1 MPEMDNQF
9 KGLNM
14 NLQHRSMIRAGCAAV
29 LLLIGALLASC
40 ATVPIVPPG
49 ARSELAPTG
58 KLRAAINFGN
68 PVLAQKDP
76 ATGEPRGV
84 SVDLARELGRRLGV
98 PIELVTFDA
107 AGKVFEAL
115 KKDAWDIAFL
125 AIDPARAAEITF
137 TAPYVVI
144 EATYL
149 VPADSPLRTIEDV
162 DRDGVRVA
170 VGNKSAYDLYL
181 TRTLKRAQ
189 LVRVPTSPA
198 AIDVFLKDKLE
209 AAAGVKQPLVQFA
222 KTHSNVR
229 VMDGRFMA
237 IEQAVGTPRGR
248 EAGARY
254 LRGFI
259 EEMKASGFVAQ
270 GLERSGQGDA
280 TVAPKAPVQ

>member
-1 MPEMDNQF
+1 
-9 KGLNM
+9 M
-14 NLQHRSMIRAGCAAV
+14 NAPHRSLGGSGRVTVLVLGAA
-29 LLLIGALLASC
+29 LWFSC
-40 ATVPIVPPG
+40 ATIPTVPPG
-49 ARSELAPTG
+49 VRSELAPTG

-76 ATGEPRGV
+76 AGGEPRGV
-84 SVDLARELGRRLGV
+84 SVDLSRELGRRMGV
-98 PIELVTFDA
+98 PVVLVTFDA
-107 AGKVFEAL
+107 AGRVFEAL
-115 KKDAWDIAFL
+115 KTEAWDIAFL

-144 EATYL
+144 EGTYL
-149 VPADSPLRTIEDV
+149 VPADSLLRTIQDV

-170 VGNKSAYDLYL
+170 LANKSAYDLYL

-189 LVRVPTSPA
+189 LVRVPTSPE

-209 AAAGVKQPLVQFA
+209 AAAGVKQPLLQFA
-222 KTHSNVR
+222 KTHPNVR

-237 IEQAVGTPRGR
+237 IEQAMGTPKGR
-248 EAGARY
+248 EAAARY
-254 LRGFI
+254 LREFI
-259 EEMKASGFVAQ
+259 EEMKASGFVAR